1 MVDPTAVAA
10 IKAALEQ
17 VDINNMTLIECMMK
31 LNEMLALLEE

>member
-1 MVDPTAVAA
+1 MDPTAGA

-17 VDINNMTLIECMMK
+17 VNINNMTPIECMMK